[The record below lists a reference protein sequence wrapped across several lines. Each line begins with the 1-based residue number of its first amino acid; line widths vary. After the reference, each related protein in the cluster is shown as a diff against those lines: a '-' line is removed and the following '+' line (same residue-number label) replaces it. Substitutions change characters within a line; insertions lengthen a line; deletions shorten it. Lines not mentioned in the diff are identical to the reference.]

1 MLDCDWSSDVCSSDL
16 ARVPWT
22 RRHTGILTALCLAA
36 LCLAGAP
43 WAALAGD
50 ARAEAEIQAQLKRWA
65 RAYEA
70 KDMDALMAAAAPEAV
85 VEVQG
90 PLGLDRRAGR
100 ARIRAAYE
108 PDLKAAQAPSLAFT
122 SLEIAVNGRKATVEA
137 GLLAGATLYQ
147 RRLNM
152 PARMVANLER
162 REGRWVILGARLR
175 YPVLAGG
182 LDQFVPLGE

>member
-1 MLDCDWSSDVCSSDL
+1 MPSRGKHRSLWPFLV
-16 ARVPWT
+16 
-22 RRHTGILTALCLAA
+22 LAA
-36 LCLAGAP
+36 LLAAAAP
-43 WAALAGD
+43 VPAQAYD
-50 ARAEAEIQAQLKRWA
+50 PRAEAEIQAQLKRWA
-65 RAYEA
+65 RAYET

-100 ARIRAAYE
+100 TRIRAAYE

-122 SLEIAVNGRKATVEA
+122 SLDIEVNGRKATVNA

-147 RRLNM
+147 RRLSV
-152 PARMVANLER
+152 PAQMVARLER
-162 REGRWVILGARLR
+162 REGCWVMLSARLT

-182 LDQFVPLGE
+182 LSGGLDQLVPLGE